1 MQMMHHLS
9 FLGMFLAALS
19 MSLGHCVGMC
29 GGIVSAFS
37 QIRFSKVT
45 RVTSFSYQL
54 TCHALYN
61 VGRIS
66 TYMLLGAITAGLGRS
81 LSVSMGFRGVLLI
94 GMGVVL
100 ILLALLGAKAEK
112 LSFQIPFISFL
123 MKKTLQSQNILGL
136 YFLGVL
142 NGFLPCMM
150 VYSFLASVILSH
162 SAFMG
167 AMLGLSFGLGTSVPL
182 FLMGIF
188 LSKISV
194 SYRKFFNL
202 LSKILMGG
210 FGLYVL
216 YMGIMLINHQ
226 TPHAMHHQSDM
237 MRHQNNATPH
247 QESHHEH

>member
-1 MQMMHHLS
+1 MQMMQSLS
-9 FLGMFLAALS
+9 FLGMFVAALS

-37 QIRFSKVT
+37 QIRLSQTKN
-45 RVTSFSYQL
+45 FSYQL
-54 TCHALYN
+54 ACHALYN
-61 VGRIS
+61 LGRIS
-66 TYMLLGAITAGLGRS
+66 TYMFLGAITAGLGHS
-81 LSVSMGFRGVLLI
+81 LSVGMGFRGALLM
-94 GMGVVL
+94 GMGIVL
-100 ILLALLGAKAEK
+100 ILLALLGSKVEK
-112 LSFQIPFISFL
+112 LSFEIPFISLL
-123 MKKTLQSQNILGL
+123 MKKTLQSQSVLGL

-188 LSKISV
+188 LSKISI

-202 LSKILMGG
+202 LSKSLMGV

-216 YMGIMLINHQ
+216 YMGIMLISHQ

-237 MRHQNNATPH
+237 IHHQNDTTPH
-247 QESHHEH
+247 QEGHHER

>member
-37 QIRFSKVT
+37 QIRFSKI
-45 RVTSFSYQL
+45 TSFSYQL

-66 TYMLLGAITAGLGRS
+66 TYMLLGAITAGLGHS
-81 LSVSMGFRGVLLI
+81 LSVSMGFRGILLMS
-94 GMGVVL
+94 MGVVL
-100 ILLALLGAKAEK
+100 ILLALLGSKAEK

-167 AMLGLSFGLGTSVPL
+167 AMLGLSFGLGTSMPL

-188 LSKISV
+188 LSKISI

-202 LSKILMGG
+202 LSKSLMGV

-216 YMGIMLINHQ
+216 YMGIMLISHQ
-226 TPHAMHHQSDM
+226 TPHAMHYQSDM
-237 MRHQNNATPH
+237 MHHQNNATPQ
-247 QESHHEH
+247 QESHFHDHH

>member
-1 MQMMHHLS
+1 MQMTHNLS
-9 FLGMFLAALS
+9 FLGMFLVALS

-37 QIRFSKVT
+37 QIKFSK
-45 RVTSFSYQL
+45 VTSFSYQL

-66 TYMLLGAITAGLGRS
+66 TYMFLGAIVAGLGHS
-81 LSVSMGFRGVLLI
+81 LSVSMGFRGVLLMS
-94 GMGVVL
+94 MGVVL
-100 ILLALLGAKAEK
+100 ILLALLGARMEK
-112 LSFQIPFISFL
+112 LSFQTPFISFL

-188 LSKISV
+188 LSKISI

-202 LSKILMGG
+202 LSKGLMGV

-226 TPHAMHHQSDM
+226 TPHAMHY
-237 MRHQNNATPH
+237 QNNTTQHDH
-247 QESHHEH
+247 QGMHSHEH

>member
-1 MQMMHHLS
+1 MQMMQNLS

-37 QIRFSKVT
+37 QIRFSKT
-45 RVTSFSYQL
+45 TNFSYQL

-61 VGRIS
+61 LGRIS
-66 TYMLLGAITAGLGRS
+66 TYMLLGAMVAGLGHS
-81 LSVSMGFRGVLLI
+81 ISVGMGFRGALLMS
-94 GMGVVL
+94 MGIVL
-100 ILLALLGAKAEK
+100 ILLALLGSKVEK
-112 LSFQIPFISFL
+112 LSFEIPFISLL
-123 MKKTLQSQNILGL
+123 MKKTLQSQSVLGL

-162 SAFMG
+162 SAFTG

-188 LSKISV
+188 LSKISA

-202 LSKILMGG
+202 LSKSLMGV

-226 TPHAMHHQSDM
+226 IPHVMHHQNGVM
-237 MRHQNNATPH
+237 HHQNDTTPH
-247 QESHHEH
+247 QESHHDH